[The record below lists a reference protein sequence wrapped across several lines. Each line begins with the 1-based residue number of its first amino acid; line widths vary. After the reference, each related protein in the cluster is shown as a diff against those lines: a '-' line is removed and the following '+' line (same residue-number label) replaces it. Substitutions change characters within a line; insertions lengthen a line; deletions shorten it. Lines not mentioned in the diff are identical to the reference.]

1 MDTSQRGKIN
11 IDELKIGLQKLGHAI
26 PQDDL
31 QILMDAVSF
40 DLPLLFNTGF
50 VNLKQFTELS
60 MAFLFCRE
68 ISIEMDIWTV
78 TSLLPYR
85 YT

>member
-40 DLPLLFNTGF
+40 DLPLLFNTSF
-50 VNLKQFTELS
+50 CVIWMQLTELW
-60 MAFLFCRE
+60 MVFFYFAGRH
-68 ISIEMDIWTV
+68 
-78 TSLLPYR
+78 R
-85 YT
+85 

>member
-40 DLPLLFNTGF
+40 LFIIAYNIGS
-50 VNLKQFTELS
+50 VKLKYA
-60 MAFLFCRE
+60 MH
-68 ISIEMDIWTV
+68 
-78 TSLLPYR
+78 
-85 YT
+85 